1 MNRYVLV
8 GTVYKTGYQVALQIL
23 ETEDAMP
30 TTLPDGVSDAWWYDI
45 TGYTTA
51 HVGWK
56 VFDLDAEGLLFVE
69 PTEQEHRKMTTARMQ
84 ERFDTAAQWIVFNP
98 LQFKVD
104 LGVATPAEV
113 TTLALYKQYWIDV
126 SEVRNQSGY
135 PSTINWPV
143 APF

>member
-45 TGYTTA
+45 TGYIA
-51 HVGWK
+51 RFEHDK
-56 VFDLDAEGLLFVE
+56 RIKFVE